1 MLSKEQ
7 VEFFN
12 ANGYLVVEDAVT
24 PDHLDALRQDFAKHI
39 VLFVANIH
47 HSSLSKKRV
56 TSR

>member
-24 PDHLDALRQDFAKHI
+24 PDQLDALRQDFAG
-39 VLFVANIH
+39 
-47 HSSLSKKRV
+47 
-56 TSR
+56 

>member
-24 PDHLDALRQDFAKHI
+24 PDQLDALRA
-39 VLFVANIH
+39 
-47 HSSLSKKRV
+47 
-56 TSR
+56 